1 MTRYGYTFPAI
12 RGIQAGREYYTS
24 MVPMRLL
31 PKLFTYD
38 GEELPAELRA
48 QRTLN
53 RARIPEMARYLCEN
67 QTDYVF
73 SAITASIDG
82 DVSFSPAGDDH
93 NFRLGVLNVDM
104 GARFLINDGQHRRAA
119 IEHAMR
125 ERPEIGDETIAVVFF
140 LDAGLIRSQQ
150 MFADLNRHAI
160 RPSKSLGVL
169 YDHRDVQAGL
179 VRGFVTNSRVFRD
192 IVEFE
197 KTTLSARSSKLI
209 TLSSLYFASAELL
222 CAYRDEPVETQASMA
237 QAFWEEVAKHIPE
250 WKAVRDRR
258 MSSGEV
264 RRDFIHSHGL
274 VLQALGRV
282 GATLLSCNPTDWRE
296 RLIELAR
303 IDWRRSNVAFWEGRA
318 FLGGHISKA
327 RQNIILTTNALKH
340 HLQLPLTQEEQQA
353 EDAYSRGSHADA
365 G

>member
-38 GEELPAELRA
+38 GEELPPELRA

-53 RARIPEMARYLCEN
+53 RARIPEMARYLVEN
-67 QTDYVF
+67 QNDYVF

-82 DVSFSPAGDDH
+82 DVSFEASSADQ

-104 GARFLINDGQHRRAA
+104 SARFLINDGQHRRAA

-140 LDAGLIRSQQ
+140 IDAGLIRSQQ

-169 YDHRDVQAGL
+169 YDHRDQQAAL
-179 VRGFVTNSRVFRD
+179 VRGFVLKSPTFKGL
-192 IVEFE
+192 VEFE
-197 KTTLSARSSKLI
+197 RTTLSPRSSKLM
-209 TLSSLYFASAELL
+209 TLSSLYFATTELL
-222 CAYRDEPVETQASMA
+222 QTYRDESLDRQAEIA
-237 QAFWEEVAKHIPE
+237 LDFWEELAQHIPE
-250 WKAVRDRR
+250 WRAVRDRR
-258 MSSGEV
+258 ISADEV
-264 RRDFIHSHGL
+264 RRDFIHSHGI

-282 GATLLSCNPTDWRE
+282 GSTLLTRHPKDWKK
-296 RLIELAR
+296 R
-303 IDWRRSNVAFWEGRA
+303 IAGISKVDWRRDNVKLWEGRA
-318 FLGGHISKA
+318 FLGGHVSKA
-327 RQNIILTTNALKH
+327 RQNIILTTNALKQ
-340 HLQLPLTQEEQQA
+340 HLGLPFTQEEQLT
-353 EDAYSRGSHADA
+353 EDAYRRGSHGEAD
-365 G
+365 

>member
-38 GEELPAELRA
+38 GEELPPELRA

-53 RARIPEMARYLCEN
+53 RARIPDMARYLVQN
-67 QTDYVF
+67 PSDYVF

-82 DVSFSPAGDDH
+82 DVTFEPAAGDE

-119 IEHAMR
+119 IEHAMH
-125 ERPEIGDETIAVVFF
+125 ERSEIGDETIAVVFF
-140 LDAGLIRSQQ
+140 IDAGLVRSQQ

-169 YDHRDVQAGL
+169 YDHRDQQAGL
-179 VRGFVTNSRVFRD
+179 VRSFVLKSPTFKGL
-192 IVEFE
+192 VEFE
-197 KTTLSARSSKLI
+197 KTTLSQRSSKLM
-209 TLSSLYFASAELL
+209 TLSSLYFATSELL
-222 CAYRDEPVETQASMA
+222 QCFRDEPLESQIAIA
-237 QAFWEEVAKHIPE
+237 LDFWEELAKHIPE
-250 WKAVRDRR
+250 WRAVRDRR
-258 MSSGEV
+258 MSAGEV
-264 RRDFIHSHGL
+264 RREFIHSHGI

-282 GATLLSCNPTDWRE
+282 GSTLLAVHPKDWRSK
-296 RLIELAR
+296 LAK
-303 IDWRRSNVAFWEGRA
+303 ISKVDWRRDNVILWEGRA
-318 FLGGHISKA
+318 FLGGHLSKA

-340 HLQLPLTQEEQQA
+340 HLGLPFTTEEQET
-353 EDAYSRGSHADA
+353 EDAYRRGAHAESK
-365 G
+365 

>member
-1 MTRYGYTFPAI
+1 MTRYGYSFPAI

-53 RARIPEMARYLCEN
+53 RARIPEMARYLLEN
-67 QTDYVF
+67 KSDYVF

-82 DVSFSPAGDDH
+82 DVAFTPAGDDH

-119 IEHAMR
+119 IEHALR

-140 LDAGLIRSQQ
+140 LDAGLVRSQQ

-169 YDHRDVQAGL
+169 YDHRDNQAGL
-179 VRGFVTNSRVFRD
+179 VRGFVLKSTIFKGL
-192 IVEFE
+192 VEFE
-197 KTTLSARSSKLI
+197 RTTLSPRSSKLL
-209 TLSSLYFASAELL
+209 TLSSLYFATNELL
-222 CAYRDEPVETQASMA
+222 QAFREEPPERQSAVGL
-237 QAFWEEVAKHIPE
+237 AFWEAVAQNIPE
-250 WKAVRDRR
+250 WQAVRERR
-258 MSSGEV
+258 LSAGEV
-264 RRDFIHSHGL
+264 RRDFIHSHGI

-282 GATLLSCNPTDWRE
+282 GATLLARHPDDWVT
-296 RLIELAR
+296 RLEALR
-303 IDWRRSNVAFWEGRA
+303 TIDWRRDNIKWWEGRA
-318 FLGGHISKA
+318 FLAGHISKA
-327 RQNIILTTNALKH
+327 RQNIILTTNALKK
-340 HLQLPLTQEEQQA
+340 HLGLPLTHEEQQT
-353 EDAYSRGSHADA
+353 EDAYLRGHDDNTH
-365 G
+365 